1 MFHSWLGCRN
11 VRLSVIYWQC
21 SWACPEFEKTN
32 LIFLNSIVAQSASFH
47 TLHCSC
53 HTTTVKWC
61 WLSNY
66 CLSCVRSLASS
77 LSSSKRVLLHTEL
90 ARQFCNGRH
99 LPSFHHWLPTTVEL
113 VDCRIWLEMQHRL
126 YETNVQDVDEMKQ
139 HISIPMSQIKACPL
153 TQ

>member
-1 MFHSWLGCRN
+1 MMLTEQLLPVMREIAG
-11 VRLSVIYWQC
+11 
-21 SWACPEFEKTN
+21 EFF
-32 LIFLNSIVAQSASFH
+32 IFQE
-47 TLHCSC
+47 
-53 HTTTVKWC
+53 
-61 WLSNY
+61 
-66 CLSCVRSLASS
+66 
-77 LSSSKRVLLHTEL
+77 RVLLHTEL